1 MHRRARD
8 LKGMKQ
14 NYLTAIEYV
23 GSNGKKSLWKVRCD
37 CGKEF
42 IMTAGHFL
50 EGKQKSCGCMRGKL
64 IEAAKGTH
72 RHSKHPLYHVWRSMK
87 QRCTVP
93 TAQAWANYGGRGIR
107 VCDRWLESFE
117 NFWADMSPTYQEGLT
132 LDRIDVN
139 GNYTPENCRWVDYKT
154 QARNTRKNILINTP
168 WGRITVAEASER
180 SGIGNTTLLYRLD
193 HGWTEDIL
201 FTKPDLSNKSTT
213 LKMQA
218 QITASQLKPKQD
230 Q

>member
-1 MHRRARD
+1 MYRRARD

-14 NYLTAIEYV
+14 NYLTAIEYA

-139 GNYTPENCRWVDYKT
+139 GNYTPENCRWADYKT
-154 QARNTRKNILINTP
+154 QARNKRKNILINTP

-218 QITASQLKPKQD
+218 QTTASQLKPKQG